1 MVTKGYGLSIHD
13 IDQSCPADLEPYAK
27 AHRLQLQEQDNQ
39 LYMMGMYV
47 LSAVSV
53 VVERNLAGKKAKS
66 EYIKEPILAKIFEN
80 EGLTEE
86 QIQEKEIKKA
96 ILAEEKYIA
105 TTIRCLPETIIK

>member
-1 MVTKGYGLSIHD
+1 MHD

-39 LYMMGMYV
+39 LYMMGIYA

-53 VVERNLAGKKAKS
+53 AIERNLAGKKAKS
-66 EYIKEPILAKIFEN
+66 EYIKEPVLSKIFEN

-86 QIQEKEIKKA
+86 QIQERKIKKA
-96 ILAEEKYIA
+96 ILTEQKYIA
-105 TTIRCLPETIIK
+105 LAAIKGLPKTIIK

>member
-1 MVTKGYGLSIHD
+1 MHD

-39 LYMMGMYV
+39 LYMMGIYT

-53 VVERNLAGKKAKS
+53 AIERNLAGKKAKS
-66 EYIKEPILAKIFEN
+66 EYIKEPVLSKIFEN

-86 QIQEKEIKKA
+86 QIQERKIKKA
-96 ILAEEKYIA
+96 ILTEQKYIVLA
-105 TTIRCLPETIIK
+105 AIKGLPKTIIK